1 MRHTDLTHRRNI
13 ILLCLIVFYYVIQI
27 SINVVMEGLESVF
40 PPAFLFMGATAFLF
54 LLVIKKINPVI
65 TMYMIVLFIYIYFL
79 FLLTDSPYLVNY
91 LFMWLGLPLSA
102 VYQNYR
108 VLWLSTTFSLLLS
121 LYAIF
126 SFREEIFGSV
136 VKDDTIYFPLFGL
149 FLIGLFFLMMKEN
162 RIGEHLKKLAY
173 YDPLTGSA
181 NRHMLQE
188 HFESLQKKGENIA
201 ILFID
206 LNFFKQINDQY
217 GHDFGDRLLQKISER
232 MEEEI
237 STPDLLC
244 RVGGDE
250 FIILLSCADE
260 GKLHTYTNRIYEA
273 LSMPF
278 SIDEEILFVTASI
291 GKSEIVESRQ
301 ASLQTLI
308 QQADMEMY
316 KMKSEENHNVDSS
329 ASLVQKF

>member
-1 MRHTDLTHRRNI
+1 
-13 ILLCLIVFYYVIQI
+13 
-27 SINVVMEGLESVF
+27 
-40 PPAFLFMGATAFLF
+40 
-54 LLVIKKINPVI
+54 
-65 TMYMIVLFIYIYFL
+65 
-79 FLLTDSPYLVNY
+79 
-91 LFMWLGLPLSA
+91 
-102 VYQNYR
+102 
-108 VLWLSTTFSLLLS
+108 
-121 LYAIF
+121 
-126 SFREEIFGSV
+126 
-136 VKDDTIYFPLFGL
+136 
-149 FLIGLFFLMMKEN
+149 
-162 RIGEHLKKLAY
+162 
-173 YDPLTGSA
+173 
-181 NRHMLQE
+181 MLQE